1 MINSDQF
8 ILRGAFY
15 IELRISNIVEIER
28 GKKILLSEDV
38 GKDTCMK
45 LYENTCRD
53 GYKIVMNQYTD
64 HRTIQ

>member
-1 MINSDQF
+1 MINSYIARSF
-8 ILRGAFY
+8 FY

-28 GKKILLSEDV
+28 GEKKILLSKDV